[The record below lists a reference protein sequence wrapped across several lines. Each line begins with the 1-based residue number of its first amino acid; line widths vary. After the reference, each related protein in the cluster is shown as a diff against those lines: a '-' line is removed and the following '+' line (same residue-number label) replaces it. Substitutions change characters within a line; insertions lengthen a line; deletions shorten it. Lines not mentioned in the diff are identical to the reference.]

1 MNVVLLSND
10 LMTQSKVGDA
20 CRIAGCDFK
29 AAPTVDRLIESVS
42 ESTIVVLDLAMQNY
56 EVVDVMTK
64 LRSLQAAVRAILAF
78 GPHVHEAR
86 LQAASDAGC
95 DAVFARGQFF
105 SQGAAILQRFA

>member
-20 CRIAGCDFK
+20 CRSAGCEFK

-56 EVVDVMTK
+56 DVADVITK

-86 LQAASDAGC
+86 LQAATDAGC
-95 DAVFARGQFF
+95 DAVFARG
-105 SQGAAILQRFA
+105 